1 MEDDAEQQ
9 AAWERLYAGQA
20 RPWRGVVDVGL
31 PALPVGSPVLD
42 LGCGN
47 GKTAEALC
55 ERGFAVT
62 GVDYA
67 PAAVVSC
74 RRQLGGRAAFL
85 VADCR
90 ALPFPD
96 GSFAAV
102 TAVHLLEHLPPEDAP
117 LALQEAGRVL
127 RPGGFL
133 LVRSFAA
140 GDMRAEG
147 QAERGRNGLRYR
159 YYDEEELL
167 ALAAGLETV
176 RVATLREPTRFGTV
190 RVRVEGLFR
199 RPAGPSKRLN
209 IPEECQ
215 TQK

>member
-1 MEDDAEQQ
+1 MEDDSAQQ

-20 RPWRGVVDVGL
+20 RPWRGVVAVGL
-31 PALPVGSPVLD
+31 PDLPVGSSVLD

-67 PAAVVSC
+67 PAAIASC
-74 RRQLGGRAAFL
+74 QRLLGSRAAFVL
-85 VADCR
+85 ADCR

-102 TAVHLLEHLPPEDAP
+102 TAVHLFEHLPPEDLL
-117 LALQEAGRVL
+117 LAFREAVRVL
-127 RPGGFL
+127 HPGGYL

-147 QAERGRNGLRYR
+147 QAERDRNGLRYC
-159 YYDEEELL
+159 YYDE
-167 ALAAGLETV
+167 ADFRAVSAGLEEVGLT
-176 RVATLREPTRFGTV
+176 TLREPTRFGTV

-199 RPAGPSKRLN
+199 RST
-209 IPEECQ
+209 EQ
-215 TQK
+215 